1 MGISRRGFLKLALG
15 SAAMISSRPFSSSA
29 RATTTPNEAL
39 MTQFTLPALPFAKDA
54 LAPHISAQTFDFHHG
69 KHHNAYV
76 VKLNELLPGSG
87 FENASLED
95 IIIKTAG
102 DAGKAPLFN
111 NAAQHW
117 NHSFFWEC
125 LKPNGGGKPTGEL
138 AAKIDSDLGGYDK
151 FAADFKAAA
160 LAQFGSGWAWLVADK
175 SGKLK
180 ITKTPNADLPLA
192 HGERALLTVDVWE
205 HAYYLDYQNRRVDF
219 VQTFLDKMVNWD
231 FAAAN
236 LAGKEFKIAA

>member
-1 MGISRRGFLKLALG
+1 MSR
-15 SAAMISSRPFSSSA
+15 
-29 RATTTPNEAL
+29 
-39 MTQFTLPALPFAKDA
+39 FTLPALPFSKDA

-87 FENASLED
+87 FESASLEE
-95 IIIKTAG
+95 IITKTAG
-102 DAGKAPLFN
+102 DAGKAGLFN

-125 LKPNGGGKPTGEL
+125 LKPNGGGKPTGEI
-138 AAKIDSDLGGYDK
+138 AKKIDSDLGGYDK

-160 LAQFGSGWAWLVADK
+160 LAQFGSGWAWLVKGAD
-175 SGKLK
+175 GKLK
-180 ITKTPNADLPLA
+180 ITKTPNADLPMA
-192 HGERALLTVDVWE
+192 HGETALLTVDVWE

-219 VQTFLDKMVNWD
+219 VQTFLDKMANWD
-231 FAAAN
+231 FANAN
-236 LAGKEFKIAA
+236 LAGKTFKIAA